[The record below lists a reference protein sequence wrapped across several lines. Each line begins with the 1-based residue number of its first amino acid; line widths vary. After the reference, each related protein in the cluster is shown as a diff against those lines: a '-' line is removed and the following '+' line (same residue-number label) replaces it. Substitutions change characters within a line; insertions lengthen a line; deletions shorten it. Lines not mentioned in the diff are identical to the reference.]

1 MKTVYL
7 KIDDKVLKQSFYDL
21 FSAFGFSIIDR
32 EDADFVL
39 VDMGDRI
46 CVNDSKYFVKP
57 IDVFSVITELSEDT
71 DLIFGKLSL
80 NQKKRQVVYENEMVL
95 LTDMETKIL
104 ASLMSDVSGILAS
117 DLCIN
122 IFSKVDDSCLKSLAT
137 HIYNLKKK
145 LEIITKKQKNIIL
158 ENSRYFLDL

>member
-1 MKTVYL
+1 MKTVFL
-7 KIDDKVLKQSFYDL
+7 KIDDKVLKQSFCDL
-21 FSAFGFSIIDR
+21 FNAFGFDIIDR
-32 EDADFVL
+32 EDANFVL

-46 CVNDSKYFVKP
+46 GVNNSKYFTKP

-71 DLIFGKLSL
+71 DLTFGKLLL
-80 NQKKRQVVYENEMVL
+80 NQKKKQAVFEERSVL

-104 ASLMSDVSGILAS
+104 ASLMTDGEGISAS

-122 IFSKVDDSCLKSLAT
+122 IFSKVNDSCLKSLAT